1 LLQFAEKTD
10 IVLIY
15 GEARGHSEL
24 PRQIY
29 AERILQGTFVNVVQH
44 EDRILVAEEIQ
55 ERHFQQHIQLMCGLG

>member
-1 LLQFAEKTD
+1 LLEKTD

-15 GEARGHSEL
+15 GEAHGHSEL

-44 EDRILVAEEIQ
+44 LRNFGRFDMKIA
-55 ERHFQQHIQLMCGLG
+55 F